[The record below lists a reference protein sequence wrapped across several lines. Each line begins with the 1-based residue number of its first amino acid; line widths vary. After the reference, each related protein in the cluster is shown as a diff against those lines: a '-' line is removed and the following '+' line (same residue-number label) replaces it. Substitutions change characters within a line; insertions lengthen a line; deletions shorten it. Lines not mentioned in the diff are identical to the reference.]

1 MPTRILVIED
11 NPANMELMTYLL
23 NAFGYELLTASDGE
37 TGLTMAIREQPDLII
52 CDVHLPQLDG
62 YGVIRVLKRQPAL
75 QEIPA
80 IAVTALAMAGD
91 RDKLLDAGF
100 DGYISKPIEPETF
113 IAEIAKFLP
122 AGQAPRTPAP
132 GSPLLLVVC
141 NAESNR
147 ARLAPQLGSR
157 ETVWADSVR
166 QAVELAQT
174 HTFSLA
180 LVDLEGA
187 PEDCLRDIENA
198 KSDAAFAALPLI
210 IFVPSGTP
218 KGRTGAISGTARFL
232 PRTVEPGVLAD
243 EIETCLHHENRRQ
256 DGDHTDR

>member
-1 MPTRILVIED
+1 MPIRILVIED

-23 NAFGYELLTASDGE
+23 NAFGYELLTANDGE
-37 TGLTMAIREQPDLII
+37 TGLTTALREQPDLII

-75 QEIPA
+75 RDIPA

-122 AGQAPRTPAP
+122 DGQVPQPPATR
-132 GSPLLLVVC
+132 SPLLLVIC
-141 NAESNR
+141 NKESNR
-147 ARLAPQLGSR
+147 TRLAQQLGHR
-157 ETVWADSVR
+157 EAEWADGLR
-166 QAVELAQT
+166 QAVELAQA

-210 IFVPSGTP
+210 IFVSSGMP
-218 KGRTGAISGTARFL
+218 KARKGAFSGTARFL

-243 EIETCLHHENRRQ
+243 EIETCLHQENRRQ
-256 DGDHTDR
+256 DGDHSDR